1 MGVVQRASRN
11 FIPSS
16 LKIEKWEDLSSFFE
30 DLQSRNI
37 DGFDQLKTWLKDL
50 SELEAVIEE
59 DGAWRYIRMTIDTT
73 DEKASERYKTFV
85 TEIQPHLAAVGD
97 ALNKKLAQSK
107 AVDQLSG
114 DAYRIYLRGIK
125 NDIALFK
132 EENIALNT
140 QLQELAQQYSAL
152 NGSME
157 IELNG
162 ETLTMQQAGA
172 KLQDPDRTLREQVFR
187 IMQSTRLEKH
197 QEFDGLF
204 NQMVS
209 LRHEVAKNAGFDNF
223 RDFKFSAMGRFDY
236 SPQDCFN
243 FHESIEKAIMPISRG
258 IVQRRAERME
268 LEKLRPWD
276 LSVDPEGRE
285 PLKPFEGG
293 EALIQKSIAA
303 FANVDPFF
311 GDVLQTMNDL
321 AYLDLESKQG
331 KAPGGYNY
339 PLYESGVPFIFMNA
353 VGTPRDLV
361 TMMHEGGHAI
371 HSVLTHD
378 LELTSFK
385 GCPSEVAELASMSM
399 ELISMDQWHL
409 FYTDAEDLKRAK
421 REQLEDTLSMLPWI
435 AMVDAFQHW
444 IYTNPSHTAEE
455 RKETWQEIEARFGFD
470 QIDWSGLEE
479 GKSYRWHRQLH
490 IFEVPFY
497 YIEYGMA
504 QLGAIAVWRNYKKN
518 PSKALGDFTAA
529 LKLGYTKSIGDIYE
543 TAGVRFD
550 FSEAYIS
557 ELADFVQEEL
567 SKLG

>member
-85 TEIQPHLAAVGD
+85 TEIQPHLATVGD

-172 KLQDPDRTLREQVFR
+172 KLQAPDRTLREKVFR

-209 LRHEVAKNAGFDNF
+209 
-223 RDFKFSAMGRFDY
+223 
-236 SPQDCFN
+236 Q
-243 FHESIEKAIMPISRG
+243 MPS
-258 IVQRRAERME
+258 
-268 LEKLRPWD
+268 
-276 LSVDPEGRE
+276 
-285 PLKPFEGG
+285 
-293 EALIQKSIAA
+293 
-303 FANVDPFF
+303 
-311 GDVLQTMNDL
+311 
-321 AYLDLESKQG
+321 
-331 KAPGGYNY
+331 
-339 PLYESGVPFIFMNA
+339 
-353 VGTPRDLV
+353 
-361 TMMHEGGHAI
+361 
-371 HSVLTHD
+371 
-378 LELTSFK
+378 
-385 GCPSEVAELASMSM
+385 
-399 ELISMDQWHL
+399 
-409 FYTDAEDLKRAK
+409 
-421 REQLEDTLSMLPWI
+421 
-435 AMVDAFQHW
+435 
-444 IYTNPSHTAEE
+444 
-455 RKETWQEIEARFGFD
+455 
-470 QIDWSGLEE
+470 
-479 GKSYRWHRQLH
+479 
-490 IFEVPFY
+490 
-497 YIEYGMA
+497 
-504 QLGAIAVWRNYKKN
+504 YKKRN
-518 PSKALGDFTAA
+518 CNHQS
-529 LKLGYTKSIGDIYE
+529 
-543 TAGVRFD
+543 
-550 FSEAYIS
+550 
-557 ELADFVQEEL
+557 
-567 SKLG
+567 

>member
-85 TEIQPHLAAVGD
+85 TEIQPHLATVGD

>member
-1 MGVVQRASRN
+1 M
-11 FIPSS
+11 
-16 LKIEKWEDLSSFFE
+16 KIEKWEDLSSFFE

-85 TEIQPHLAAVGD
+85 TEIQPHLATVGD